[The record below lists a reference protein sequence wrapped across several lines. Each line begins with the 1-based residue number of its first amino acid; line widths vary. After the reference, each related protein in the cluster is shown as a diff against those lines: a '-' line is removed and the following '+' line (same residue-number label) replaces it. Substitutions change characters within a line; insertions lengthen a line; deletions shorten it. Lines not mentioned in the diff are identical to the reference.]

1 GGPLPPARVDRDLLR
16 RALVELVVNAIE
28 AGPRGGVEVRAAPED
43 GPEGA
48 MLVITGKDTGTGRGE
63 GTVEDA
69 LDPGLRRKAAG
80 RQTGLGLP
88 TAKRLVGAHGG
99 TLELRSSRGQ
109 GTVATVRLA
118 PGWRWREQGAESGMA
133 A

>member
-1 GGPLPPARVDRDLLR
+1 DWSSDVCSSDLG
-16 RALVELVVNAIE
+16 E
-28 AGPRGGVEVRAAPED
+28 
-43 GPEGA
+43 
-48 MLVITGKDTGTGRGE
+48 MLVITVKDTGPGMDERTLQH
-63 GTVEDA
+63 A
-69 LDPGLRRKAAG
+69 LDPFFSRKAAG

-88 TAKRLVGAHGG
+88 TAKRLVEAHGG
-99 TLELRSSRGQ
+99 TLELRSSPGQ